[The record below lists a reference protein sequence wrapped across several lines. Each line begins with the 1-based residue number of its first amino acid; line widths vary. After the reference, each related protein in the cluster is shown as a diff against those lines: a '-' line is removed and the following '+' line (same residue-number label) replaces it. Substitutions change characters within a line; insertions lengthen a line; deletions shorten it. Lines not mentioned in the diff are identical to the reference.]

1 MPEATWGNDRLDH
14 SHIDRREG
22 IEPAERSD
30 HVLARL
36 QDADD
41 LRRVG
46 EQRAVE
52 DAVRIERQHAGLVAA
67 REDADRAQ
75 AAQLA
80 DVAPDL
86 VWRTDPG
93 AGQLEVRVGDDPPDG
108 RAADV
113 PVAHWITRYAMGPDS
128 RGGRRA

>member
-36 QDADD
+36 QDAND

-46 EQRAVE
+46 EQRTVE
-52 DAVRIERQHAGLVAA
+52 DAVRIERQHAGLVASRAA
-67 REDADRAQ
+67 RE
-75 AAQLA
+75 AAA
-80 DVAPDL
+80 K
-86 VWRTDPG
+86 
-93 AGQLEVRVGDDPPDG
+93 
-108 RAADV
+108 AA
-113 PVAHWITRYAMGPDS
+113 S
-128 RGGRRA
+128 